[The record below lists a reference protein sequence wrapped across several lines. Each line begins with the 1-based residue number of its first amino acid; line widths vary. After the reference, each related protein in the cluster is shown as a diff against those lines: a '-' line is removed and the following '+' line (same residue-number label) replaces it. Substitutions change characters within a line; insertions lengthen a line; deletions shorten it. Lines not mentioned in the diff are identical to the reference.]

1 MARRVYLKEWLTDD
15 NLIKLAAWA
24 RDGLTDANIAKKI
37 GITPTTLWSWKK
49 KEERVADALK
59 RGKEVVDIEVE
70 NALLDNARG
79 FFYTE
84 QVALKVKDIYY
95 DEEGRK
101 CSSERIEVATIQRY
115 SKPVPVAQFFWLQNR
130 KSDVWRD
137 KQKEASD
144 VTDGRI
150 TGIAFIPAVL
160 EPTTEI
166 KEHPQGGDV
175 TIE

>member
-1 MARRVYLKEWLTDD
+1 VARRVYLKEWLTDD

-24 RDGLTDANIAKKI
+24 RDGLTDANIARKI
-37 GITPTTLWSWKK
+37 GINPSTLCGWKK
-49 KEERVADALK
+49 KEEKVAEALK

-84 QVALKVKDIYY
+84 QVALKVKDVYF
-95 DEEGRK
+95 DDAGRK

-115 SKPVPVAQFFWLQNR
+115 SKPIPVAQFFWLQNR
-130 KSDVWRD
+130 KGEVWRD
-137 KQKEASD
+137 KQKEAND

-150 TGIAFIPAVL
+150 TGIAFIPQILA
-160 EPTTEI
+160 PTTEI
-166 KEHPQGGDV
+166 KEHPQSGEV
-175 TIE
+175 AVE